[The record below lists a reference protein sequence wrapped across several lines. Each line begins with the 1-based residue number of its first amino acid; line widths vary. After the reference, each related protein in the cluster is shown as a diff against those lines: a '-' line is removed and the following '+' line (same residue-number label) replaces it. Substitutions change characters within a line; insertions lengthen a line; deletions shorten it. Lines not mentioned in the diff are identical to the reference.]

1 MNASNFLTCLAG
13 AGEIGSIF
21 QIHDSMRE
29 IVLPFRIY
37 FKSNLPES
45 FLISSCLTTVQ
56 SLAVCFVY
64 STILLFYF
72 NNTCLTTVRRLSFV
86 NYFLAI
92 CSFSFAFPLF
102 PALISRKELNNSLNN
117 PSRAFSCIFLT
128 SCKTFSF

>member
-1 MNASNFLTCLAG
+1 MRDEGATGLGYVYRQHYNLIRSLIYLYILNASNFLTCLAV

-56 SLAVCFVY
+56 S
-64 STILLFYF
+64 
-72 NNTCLTTVRRLSFV
+72 
-86 NYFLAI
+86 
-92 CSFSFAFPLF
+92 
-102 PALISRKELNNSLNN
+102 
-117 PSRAFSCIFLT
+117 
-128 SCKTFSF
+128 